1 MRNSILWSLIGMIS
15 GIVLALFLKI
25 PQYFWDVHAYNLL
38 FEVSYIPYIN
48 QLRPQWLIRGVFHF
62 STCIFSLI
70 ILYHILKYFKK
81 ETYLLAYILIIGIGS
96 TLLYFLTLFPDNTPP
111 ITDYTAWFF
120 WTTGHILFSL
130 TGWYL
135 IQKWMEPRLKK
146 INRNIKQ

>member
-1 MRNSILWSLIGMIS
+1 MIS

-48 QLRPQWLIRGVFHF
+48 QLRPQWLIRGIFHF

-120 WTTGHILFSL
+120 LDYRTYIVQFN
-130 TGWYL
+130 
-135 IQKWMEPRLKK
+135 RLVFNPKMDGASGKK
-146 INRNIKQ
+146 NK